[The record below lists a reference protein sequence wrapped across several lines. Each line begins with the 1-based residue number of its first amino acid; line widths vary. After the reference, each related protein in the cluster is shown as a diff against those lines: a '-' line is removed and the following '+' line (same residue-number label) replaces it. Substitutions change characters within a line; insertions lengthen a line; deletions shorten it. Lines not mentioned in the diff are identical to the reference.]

1 MLTLKQNEEVRRRA
15 ILRNRAQFLTRLL
28 LRRRPAHRP

>member
-28 LRRRPAHRP
+28 LS